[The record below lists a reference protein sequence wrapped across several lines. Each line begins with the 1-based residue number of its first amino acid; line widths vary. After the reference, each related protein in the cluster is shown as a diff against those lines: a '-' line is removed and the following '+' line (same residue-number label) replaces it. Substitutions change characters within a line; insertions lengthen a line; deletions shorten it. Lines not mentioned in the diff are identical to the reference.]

1 MLSGGWR
8 PLPGLPTA
16 IWQRADPGA
25 SPPGAGL
32 PRRGPPRPSQ
42 GGRIVT
48 TLPKPYLTVA
58 LTAGCPIRRRP
69 RPCRSDTVSRYRCL
83 LLAGLLAGPVTLA
96 AGPALAQ
103 DRPQEA
109 PPPPASTAPPPAVT
123 NPLPTTTTPDTGK
136 PDPNRTT
143 APQPEKA
150 LTPPVGSPAPAAA
163 PAARKTLVETP
174 GDANDVDEVSLPP
187 KPAAILTGK
196 AKWEEAVPSL
206 KAAFARIEADLA
218 KLGVAPTGRPIAVF
232 AKTDDDGFQYEAM
245 VPVAEMPA
253 SKPPE
258 GDGIRFGTTPSGK
271 ALRFPHKG
279 SYDEIDGTYETLT
292 AYLDAKD
299 IVVQDRF
306 IEEYV
311 TDLND
316 RADEKLDVNIYAL
329 VK

>member
-1 MLSGGWR
+1 MIRLRFSLLAALLALA
-8 PLPGLPTA
+8 PLPA
-16 IWQRADPGA
+16 
-25 SPPGAGL
+25 
-32 PRRGPPRPSQ
+32 
-42 GGRIVT
+42 
-48 TLPKPYLTVA
+48 A
-58 LTAGCPIRRRP
+58 LQAQQ
-69 RPCRSDTVSRYRCL
+69 
-83 LLAGLLAGPVTLA
+83 A
-96 AGPALAQ
+96 A
-103 DRPQEA
+103 
-109 PPPPASTAPPPAVT
+109 PPASDAPPPAVA
-123 NPLPTTTTPDTGK
+123 NPLPTTTAPDTGK

-143 APQPEKA
+143 APLPDKA
-150 LTPPVGSPAPAAA
+150 VAPPTGSPVPSAA
-163 PAARKTLVETP
+163 PAPRQTLVETP

-187 KPAAILTGK
+187 KPAAILSGK
-196 AKWEEAVPSL
+196 TKWEEAVPSL
-206 KAAFARIEADLA
+206 KAAFARIEGELA
-218 KLGVAPTGRPIAVF
+218 KAGIGPTGRPIAVF

-245 VPVAEMPA
+245 IPIGQMPSAKPAE
-253 SKPPE
+253 SE
-258 GDGIRFGTTPSGK
+258 GVHFGTTPSGK